1 MARKFKH
8 FCLGLA
14 ATVCYRLANRKQ
26 AYRSGFCRD
35 TDPFAPVPIEL
46 IEGANYRS
54 VTRVQAL
61 RPALT
66 ARRARNMF
74 WTAKRELRG
83 L

>member
-26 AYRSGFCRD
+26 AYRSGFCRK
-35 TDPFAPVPIEL
+35 TGPFAWVPTEL

-54 VTRVQAL
+54 VKGVQAW

-66 ARRARNMF
+66 ARRARTMF
-74 WTAKRELRG
+74 WTIKRELRG